1 MIDISTL
8 SPKYYRFLFTQALH
22 TCKPC
27 PYCVY
32 HNTYLISHCLICRFG
47 GYLVAGLHRKF
58 LELEDTSFSYYER
71 PATQEKAPTVLF
83 LHGFTGNKTMWMIVS
98 RFLPKSWRI
107 VVLDMPGHG
116 ESSFAP
122 NCNYSTLGLTQKI
135 HDVSI
140 QMHTPH
146 VHTGSPYTHT
156 RTTET

>member
-1 MIDISTL
+1 MIDISIL
-8 SPKYYRFLFTQALH
+8 SPKYFTLVSTAH
-22 TCKPC
+22 
-27 PYCVY
+27 YCVY

-71 PATQEKAPTVLF
+71 PATQEKAPTVVF

-140 QMHTPH
+140 QCTHHMPLQVLLIHT
-146 VHTGSPYTHT
+146 S
-156 RTTET
+156 TTET